1 MALLLCFA
9 IPEWL
14 RDIEMRFSNLSVK
27 NTHWRPKIS
36 AQIYPKEPTG
46 NFTQKDV
53 AEYVIDGKAAWMDC
67 RNKAEALTLIA
78 KWGTN
83 SWD

>member
-1 MALLLCFA
+1 MALLLLFCA
-9 IPEWL
+9 IP
-14 RDIEMRFSNLSVK
+14 LSGCETLNEVFLQSGK
-27 NTHWRPKIS
+27 NTHLKAENIC
-36 AQIYPKEPTG
+36 ADYPQEPTG

-78 KWGTN
+78 K
-83 SWD
+83 

>member
-1 MALLLCFA
+1 MKAENICA
-9 IPEWL
+9 
-14 RDIEMRFSNLSVK
+14 D
-27 NTHWRPKIS
+27 
-36 AQIYPKEPTG
+36 YPQEPTG

-78 KWGTN
+78 K
-83 SWD
+83 

>member
-1 MALLLCFA
+1 METKKMALLLLFCA
-9 IPEWL
+9 IPLSGCETLNEVFSIWEKHPFEGRKYL
-14 RDIEMRFSNLSVK
+14 RRL
-27 NTHWRPKIS
+27 
-36 AQIYPKEPTG
+36 PKEPTG

-78 KWGTN
+78 K
-83 SWD
+83 